1 MKNYRLFGFINPVD
15 VILVVALVA
24 LVWAA
29 YLFSMPREINA
40 TGGQQ
45 IRFTIELGD
54 RPEGFHQ
61 QIGAGSAVFDGVGG
75 SYIGRV
81 VYAYGLPFLQDVP
94 DEGNNIIRR
103 TPVAGREF
111 TYIVVEAWANVS
123 DYATEIGN
131 FEARVNLNMYA
142 RSRDF
147 AGGGFIVRMEFD
159 YSEFN

>member
-15 VILVVALVA
+15 VILIVALVA
-24 LVWAA
+24 LVWVA

-40 TGGQQ
+40 SGGQQ
-45 IRFTIELGD
+45 IRFTLELGD
-54 RPEGFHQ
+54 RPAGFFQ
-61 QIGAGSAVFDGVGG
+61 QIEAGSAVFDGVGG
-75 SYIGRV
+75 AYIGRV

-94 DEGNNIIRR
+94 DEANNIIRR

-111 TYIVVEAWANVS
+111 TYIVVEAWANIT

-142 RSRDF
+142 RSRNF
-147 AGGGFIVRMEFD
+147 AGGGFIVRLEVV
-159 YSEFN
+159 